1 MLLAHRVPLRASE
14 SFQPHLQLGN
24 VAHAALSRR
33 LLRHLKF
40 WRVLCS
46 HRQASAILHR
56 ADQPGSLPL
65 FSQLLLAFQ
74 VGEVGDVVRQLNPEH
89 GLN

>member
-1 MLLAHRVPLRASE
+1 MQLAHQVLLRAGE
-14 SFQPHLQLGN
+14 SFQLPLQLGN
-24 VAHAALSRR
+24 VARAALSRR

-56 ADQPGSLPL
+56 VDQPGSLPL
-65 FSQLLLAFQ
+65 FSQLLLAYQ
-74 VGEVGDVVRQLNPEH
+74 AGEVGDVVRQLNPEH
-89 GLN
+89 ALN